1 MVSMPPRRPPVSAPH
16 LVWAIIAA
24 AISLPGGLLLGFV
37 GLFAPMSSDG
47 CGTSADGFIC
57 TVAGQWTIL
66 LVPLA
71 MAGVAVLAPVIG
83 LAVRV
88 RRPSPFPGLVALLA
102 LAIGYGTVFAIASTA
117 H

>member
-1 MVSMPPRRPPVSAPH
+1 MVSYPPRRPPVSVPH

-24 AISLPGGLLLGFV
+24 AISIPGGILLGMV
-37 GLFAPMSSDG
+37 GLIAPMSSDG
-47 CGTSADGFIC
+47 CGTSTDGFIC

-83 LAVRV
+83 LAMRV
-88 RRPSPFPGLVALLA
+88 RRPSPFPGIAALLA
-102 LAIGYGTVFAIASTA
+102 LAAGYGTVVAIAATA